1 MASKKSGKDMATYKH
16 MAKTPGKDNMYN
28 AKGSPEE
35 GEAMDEEAGMK
46 RGGKAKK
53 RKHGGMA
60 EGHKSKHR
68 ADKLARGGKA
78 HHSHEA
84 HGHAGHHHS
93 KATQHK
99 EMHKRA
105 SGGRT
110 PYTSGHMTSEPT
122 ESGMTNSGHE
132 SQRPSS

>member
-1 MASKKSGKDMATYKH
+1 MASKKSGKDAANYKH
-16 MAKTPGKDNMYN
+16 MAKTPGKDHLYN
-28 AKGSPEE
+28 AKGSPEAS
-35 GEAMDEEAGMK
+35 EAEDETAGMK

-53 RKHGGMA
+53 RKDGGKA
-60 EGHKSKHR
+60 EGHKGKHR

-78 HHSHEA
+78 HHSHSA

-93 KATQHK
+93 KHVQMK

-110 PYTSGHMTSEPT
+110 PYTSGHMTSEPS
-122 ESGMTNSGHE
+122 ESGSTNSGHE
-132 SQRPSS
+132 SQRPAG